1 MAGITF
7 VCFLSEQPR
16 KRIGIKIRSIR
27 SILKELTEASRQ
39 SSCKNYKKLRTNF
52 RINLK
57 NIKLHKVLYINI
69 LKLTISGYS
78 YTILRMQ
85 CISKTIDQTNAVAEA
100 VDAGFCNLNFTG
112 DAEKEIQKY
121 IKSYYERLSPRQIMN
136 VDEASDY
143 MRISTRKMRDLQ
155 LRGEVKHTLVDSRII
170 FRREDL
176 DRYAEKNSVFN

>member
-1 MAGITF
+1 
-7 VCFLSEQPR
+7 
-16 KRIGIKIRSIR
+16 
-27 SILKELTEASRQ
+27 
-39 SSCKNYKKLRTNF
+39 
-52 RINLK
+52 
-57 NIKLHKVLYINI
+57 
-69 LKLTISGYS
+69 
-78 YTILRMQ
+78 MQ
-85 CISKTIDQTNAVAEA
+85 CISKTIDQTNAVAE
-100 VDAGFCNLNFTG
+100 VIDAGFCNLNFTG

-136 VDEASDY
+136 VDEAADY